1 MINDLTAMGFTTTAK
16 GGKKTGISGSAS
28 RSYKVRSNSK
38 VHSDALG
45 LKSNIN
51 SGKGTGNNSSQVFY
65 PQAMTE
71 GSSSLTNGI
80 ED

>member
-45 LKSNIN
+45 LKSNIS
-51 SGKGTGNNSSQVFY
+51 SGKGT
-65 PQAMTE
+65 
-71 GSSSLTNGI
+71 
-80 ED
+80 D